1 MIFSFVCVIYFYFQN
16 SPSSASIPFGNNN
29 LNGGESVLLEHATI
43 FHNNNLNNQVVE
55 EGRTK
60 REAYAD
66 GDEIFNNVSDEDDD
80 AYAMHKRDSGRLGA

>member
-1 MIFSFVCVIYFYFQN
+1 M
-16 SPSSASIPFGNNN
+16 
-29 LNGGESVLLEHATI
+29 LLEHATI

-80 AYAMHKRDSGRLGA
+80 VEDGGERMPALLRIQPGYLG